1 MHPRCSMSA
10 RQRAAA
16 VALFVTGLGRDAV
29 ARRLGVSSHVIKTL
43 HDRWRLY
50 GEEALVTKPTRRS
63 FSFELKHEVVQR
75 FRAGETKIALAQEF
89 ALSSPQLVGQWDR
102 TYRDE
107 GADGLRSKRRGR
119 PRRDPDAPGPALS
132 EMEQLRREN
141 ERLRAEVAYLGKLR
155 ALMASKRRRR

>member
-16 VALFVTGLGRDAV
+16 VALFATGLGRDAT
-29 ARRLGVSSHVIKTL
+29 ARRLGVSPNVIKTL
-43 HDRWRLY
+43 HDRWRLA

-63 FSFELKHEVVQR
+63 FSFEFKHEVVQR
-75 FRAGETKIALAQEF
+75 FRAGETKIALAKEF
-89 ALSSPQLVGQWDR
+89 GLSSPQLVGQWDR

-107 GADGLRSKRRGR
+107 GADGLRPKRRGR
-119 PRRDPDAPGPALS
+119 PRRAPDAPAPALS
-132 EMEQLRREN
+132 ELEQLRREN

-155 ALMASKRRRR
+155 ALMAPKRR